1 MSKMEQSSGDKRR
14 EENIRK
20 NREFVQV
27 QIALTRI
34 AGNDVESLPE
44 KEISSGLC

>member
-1 MSKMEQSSGDKRR
+1 MSKMEQSSGDERR

-20 NREFVQV
+20 NREFQV